1 MIIGELFR
9 SRRETSINRNNLKEE
24 NVSEGGTRNREILG
38 RINIITGYGKEYWGE
53 NSIGGKYSEGETNLI
68 RDDIF
73 L

>member
-38 RINIITGYGKEYWGE
+38 RINIITGYGKEY
-53 NSIGGKYSEGETNLI
+53 
-68 RDDIF
+68 
-73 L
+73 